1 MPGPPFEQ
9 PAHLLRE
16 RLEQLRPELQ
26 ELPVNVDEVDAL
38 GVALGLAAAHDEGRV
53 EEEPE
58 VRELH
63 LQAPREGEHLRVVE
77 VLDELVEGD
86 MPRAALSRAAS

>member
-38 GVALGLAAAHDEGRV
+38 GVAFGLAAAHDEGRV

-86 MPRAALSRAAS
+86 MPIAVTSTCV